1 MSYTEKV
8 VALGARTEAK
18 ATEILRLWKAGQ
30 ISKTE
35 AIGTMSSLIAKAN
48 VKATALADASLAAT
62 LSLET
67 GEAVP
72 AIGVTQCSGG
82 TILRRA
88 IRKILNTPTT
98 EADMLMRVQR
108 IARLEPIGQA
118 ARAHSKALAAQPAVE
133 GWVRGMD
140 ADPCQ
145 LCRWWYRDGRVWPK
159 NHPMPHHKGCTC
171 TQIPTMIPG
180 VPSTGYTAK
189 IERRRNAL
197 SNTKKHNPERTAR

>member
-18 ATEILRLWKAGQ
+18 AIEILRLWKAGQ

-62 LSLET
+62 LTLET

-72 AIGVTQCSGG
+72 AIGVTQRSGG

-88 IRKILNTPTT
+88 IREILNTPTT

-108 IARLEPIGQA
+108 IARLEPIG
-118 ARAHSKALAAQPAVE
+118 
-133 GWVRGMD
+133 
-140 ADPCQ
+140 
-145 LCRWWYRDGRVWPK
+145 
-159 NHPMPHHKGCTC
+159 
-171 TQIPTMIPG
+171 
-180 VPSTGYTAK
+180 
-189 IERRRNAL
+189 
-197 SNTKKHNPERTAR
+197 

>member
-35 AIGTMSSLIAKAN
+35 AIGTMASLIAKAN

-72 AIGVTQCSGG
+72 AIGVTQRSGG
-82 TILRRA
+82 TILR
-88 IRKILNTPTT
+88 
-98 EADMLMRVQR
+98 
-108 IARLEPIGQA
+108 
-118 ARAHSKALAAQPAVE
+118 
-133 GWVRGMD
+133 
-140 ADPCQ
+140 
-145 LCRWWYRDGRVWPK
+145 
-159 NHPMPHHKGCTC
+159 
-171 TQIPTMIPG
+171 
-180 VPSTGYTAK
+180 
-189 IERRRNAL
+189 
-197 SNTKKHNPERTAR
+197 